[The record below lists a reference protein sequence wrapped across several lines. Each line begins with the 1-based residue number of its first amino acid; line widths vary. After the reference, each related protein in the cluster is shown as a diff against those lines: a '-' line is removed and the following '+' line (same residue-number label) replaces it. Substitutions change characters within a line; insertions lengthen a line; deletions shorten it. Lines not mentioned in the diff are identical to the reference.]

1 MDLHRVIRNLHEE
14 LKKLNQVI
22 AALEEFQR
30 TGNLPAPKRRGRK
43 SMGAE
48 ERKMVSRRMKL
59 YWEQRRNQRRRA

>member
-1 MDLHRVIRNLHEE
+1 MDLHRVIKNLHEE

-43 SMGAE
+43 SMGAD
-48 ERKMVSRRMKL
+48 ERQQVSERMKL
-59 YWEQRRNQRRRA
+59 YWKKRRAS

>member
-14 LKKLNQVI
+14 LNKLNEVI
-22 AALEEFQR
+22 AALEEFER

-48 ERKMVSRRMKL
+48 ERRQVSERMKL
-59 YWEQRRNQRRRA
+59 YWDQRRAQ